1 MQTLDYNDKVVMITG
16 AGSGMGKLAAENF
29 SKAGAT
35 LAICDVNK
43 ENIEAVAAQLRE
55 EGCDVLAAAFDV
67 SDESQVTKFVAD
79 CLHSFGKIDVAINN
93 AGILPPVAR
102 THLLDLSVLDMQ
114 YKVNIKGVFTCMKH
128 QITAM
133 KEASNGV
140 ILNLSSVAGLG
151 AAANLSTYAA
161 SKHAVIGLTRSA
173 AVEYGRYG
181 LRINALC
188 PSHVDSPMM
197 DSAEKESHMS
207 KENIAAANPMKRLAT
222 MQEIVN
228 AMLWLCSDYNSYM
241 NGTTIAIDGGLT
253 AM

>member
-1 MQTLDYNDKVVMITG
+1 MQVLDYTNKVVMITG

-43 ENIEAVAAQLRE
+43 DNIEAVAARLRE
-55 EGCDVLAAAFDV
+55 EGCDVLAMACDV
-67 SDESQVTKFVAD
+67 SDEEQVKKFTD
-79 CLHSFGKIDVAINN
+79 ECLHCFDRIDVAINN
-93 AGILPPVAR
+93 AGILQPLAH
-102 THLLDLSVLDMQ
+102 THLLDLKELDAQ
-114 YKVNIKGVFTCMKH
+114 YQVNIKGVFACMKH
-128 QITAM
+128 QISAM
-133 KEASNGV
+133 KEAGSGV

-151 AAANLSTYAA
+151 AAPNLSSYAA
-161 SKHAVIGLTRSA
+161 SKHAVIGITRSA

-181 LRINALC
+181 LRVNALC

-197 DSAEKESHMS
+197 DSVEATSPVSSER
-207 KENIAAANPMKRLAT
+207 IAAANPMKRLAV

-241 NGTTIAIDGGLT
+241 NGAAIPIDGGLT
-253 AM
+253 AV